1 MMKRLLLAAVAL
13 LLALAASAQ
22 GHLSFEGMSLE
33 GEYNTFTRI
42 MRRNGF
48 RFSSKDQQEPFMH
61 GKVLGEEAEV
71 TILVTP
77 KTYQV
82 YMLMV
87 SYPQR
92 SGWETLKNQ
101 YNSMKMKLYARYGD
115 PQMSLEQ
122 FSSPLA
128 ENNPIAA
135 PLSSPITTSRAGRS
149 SCRFP
154 RTRAY
159 NCIIW
164 TRRGWLWRTRS
175 NNFLI
180 FLKILLFFDKFF
192 LYLLQEGPGG
202 PSTRTQAR

>member
-1 MMKRLLLAAVAL
+1 MAGNPRFMMKRLFLAAAAL

-48 RFSSKDQQEPFMH
+48 RFSTKDKQEPFMR

-101 YNSMKMKLYARYGD
+101 YNSMKMKLYARYGN
-115 PQMSLEQ
+115 PQMSVEQ

-135 PLSSPITTSRAGRS
+135 LEHGNATFVAN
-149 SCRFP
+149 
-154 RTRAY
+154 Y
-159 NCIIW
+159 NV
-164 TRRGWLWRTRS
+164 
-175 NNFLI
+175 
-180 FLKILLFFDKFF
+180 
-192 LYLLQEGPGG
+192 PGG
-202 PSTRTQAR
+202 EIILSLSKDARVQLYYMDASGMALANAEQ